1 MTGILPKVKEPARR
15 ESFRSR
21 MIRWGFNFFPV
32 YFFSGARI
40 TYIAHDFKEVEI
52 KLPLSWRT
60 RNYVGTLFGGSLYA
74 SVDPIYM
81 IMLIKI
87 LGKEYIIWD
96 KSATIQFKKPGRTA
110 LFARFRLREEELEEI
125 RLLSGQN
132 HSIDR
137 VYQVELVD
145 REGVVHTVIEK
156 VIYIRKISPSA
167 SR

>member
-1 MTGILPKVKEPARR
+1 
-15 ESFRSR
+15 